1 MEYMLVFF
9 IGSCFGS
16 FINVLSYRSIRK
28 MNYITGRSHCPYCH
42 KKLSFW
48 DMIPI
53 IGFIMLGGKCR
64 YCKHKIS
71 KRYLLTEI
79 IGGFN
84 AVVVFQMYN
93 QKEKLLYFVLLNLLL
108 FISLQDIE
116 IKEVKYTYQLL
127 VFLIILLLDYYNH
140 IFYWKTM
147 LYTLLFFLLVMII
160 TNGFGGADVI
170 LYALL
175 ALLLGK
181 KIIIVYIISLIIGS
195 IVSLYYLVIKKKN
208 TKYKIAFIPC
218 ISLAFLMYLMFEE
231 KIYVYFYLFT
241 KVFP

>member
-1 MEYMLVFF
+1 MEHILVFF

-28 MNYITGRSHCPYCH
+28 MNYITGRSLCPYCH

-48 DMIPI
+48 DMMPL

-71 KRYLLTEI
+71 NRYLLTEI

-84 AVVVFQMYN
+84 ALATFQMYN
-93 QKEKLLYFVLLNLLL
+93 PKEKLLYFILLNLLL
-108 FISLQDIE
+108 FISLQDME
-116 IKEVKYTYQLL
+116 IKEVKYIHQLL
-127 VFLIILLLDYYNH
+127 IFINVLLLDYYNH
-140 IFYWKTM
+140 NFHWLIM
-147 LYTLLFFLLVMII
+147 LYTLLFFFLIMII
-160 TNGFGGADVI
+160 TKGFGGADVI

-181 KIIIVYIISLIIGS
+181 KIIIVYIISLTIGT

-218 ISLAFLMYLMFEE
+218 IGLAFLIYLLFEE
-231 KIYVYFYLFT
+231 KIYICLFT
-241 KVFP
+241 ILFP